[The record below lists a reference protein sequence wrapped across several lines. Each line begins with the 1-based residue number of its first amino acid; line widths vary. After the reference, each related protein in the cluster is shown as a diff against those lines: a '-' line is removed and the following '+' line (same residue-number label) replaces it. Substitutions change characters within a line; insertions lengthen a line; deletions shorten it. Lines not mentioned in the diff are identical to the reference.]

1 MLDSSDTGAQPPR
14 RAPRPLSWLA
24 VLGFGALALLWP
36 LLRILGLES
45 ALGDP
50 AAGILT
56 AVIVL
61 AAWIL
66 GAGFGDVPRP
76 VATLALSGVVF
87 AVLLLVTS
95 LLLGLWR
102 GAGVAPF
109 VFGVV
114 VEAGLWGGLGAL
126 AGLAAAGIQ
135 RARRRGGAH
144 PASPPPRR

>member
-1 MLDSSDTGAQPPR
+1 M
-14 RAPRPLSWLA
+14 
-24 VLGFGALALLWP
+24 LGFGALALLWP

-87 AVLLLVTS
+87 AVLLLLTS

-102 GAGVAPF
+102 GAGAAPF

-114 VEAGLWGGLGAL
+114 VEACLWGGLGAL

-135 RARRRGGAH
+135 RARRRGGAR